1 MNIFPQGITNNFQN
15 NQLNF
20 SYAHAALQPL
30 CFLDVTKNLFTFM
43 QNNGMRYNN
52 FFPMANELLK
62 IIEKVNSGIVPDSQN
77 IIYYYGKKYM
87 ENQMNVISKN
97 VLAPDPF
104 HFLYFLFQF
113 LHLETNMCNR
123 FENNFFDQ
131 TLNAMKNDD
140 YIYMQFLL
148 FIMKTQNSIISNDF
162 FNTVRYTYE
171 CQMCGKY
178 FFYSLQNIYR
188 MNIDTIRYFRD
199 STYPMKQGSNLDLS
213 ELFIC
218 YSGGS
223 YNNCRNCGNNKC
235 PRYTRICFPAK
246 ALIISLERKNHPFKN
261 DINILPFF
269 DLKPFISKTRT
280 QGLNLNTIYELKAV
294 ISYIN
299 FGNNGKYFA
308 DCKVKINNNSMWI
321 RYIDSYYQTI
331 QPNDV
336 CIYEPQIL
344 IYEIYNP
351 QQTMGMNM
359 NNPMNMGTSN
369 LGNNNEYI
377 SFNNM
382 NVKQAHMM
390 YNNNNMGMINNQN
403 MMMNNIGPMMMNQNP
418 RMMNQNPM
426 MMNQNP
432 MMINEQNAM
441 MNNNN
446 NINKNNFQ
454 MQGSNANSMQ
464 NLFDNIKTF
473 KNYNQVQPSDFNNM
487 SLKVSENNIKFPQN
501 NFINVQLQQMNNN
514 QFLQQVNQFNN
525 NMNSSNMKINLD
537 LSTIPEEVSIEDAQ
551 MQNQNMM
558 KRFPLGYEIGEQI
571 LKNEFD

>member
-43 QNNGMRYNN
+43 QNNSMRYNN
-52 FFPMANELLK
+52 FFPMANELLR

-113 LHLETNMCNR
+113 LHLETNMCNKY
-123 FENNFFDQ
+123 ENNFFNQ
-131 TLNAMKNDD
+131 SLSAMKNDN

-162 FNTVRYTYE
+162 FNTVRYTYD

-199 STYPMKQGSNLDLS
+199 STYPMKLGSNLDLS

-218 YSGGS
+218 FSGGS
-223 YNNCRNCGNNKC
+223 YSNCRNCGNNKC

-269 DLKPFISKTRT
+269 DMKPFISKTRT
-280 QGLNLNTIYELKAV
+280 QGLNLNTMYELKAV

-321 RYIDSYYQTI
+321 RYIDSYYQII

-369 LGNNNEYI
+369 LGNNDEYI

-403 MMMNNIGPMMMNQNP
+403 MMMNNIGPMV
-418 RMMNQNPM
+418 MNQNPM
-426 MMNQNP
+426 MMNNP
-432 MMINEQNAM
+432 NTM

-446 NINKNNFQ
+446 NINMNNFQ
-454 MQGSNANSMQ
+454 MEGSNANSMQ

-487 SLKVSENNIKFPQN
+487 SLKLSENNIKFPQN
-501 NFINVQLQQMNNN
+501 NFINVQQQQMNNN
-514 QFLQQVNQFNN
+514 QFLQQVSQFNN
-525 NMNSSNMKINLD
+525 NMNSPNMKINLD
-537 LSTIPEEVSIEDAQ
+537 LSTIPEEVSIENAQ
-551 MQNQNMM
+551 IQNQNMM
-558 KRFPLGYEIGEQI
+558 KFFSSGYLAGDQFQGGF
-571 LKNEFD
+571 NQFND

>member
-131 TLNAMKNDD
+131 SLNAMKNDD

-199 STYPMKQGSNLDLS
+199 SNDPMKQGSNLDLS

-261 DINILPFF
+261 DINILRYF

-321 RYIDSYYQTI
+321 RYIDSYYQII

-359 NNPMNMGTSN
+359 NNPMNMGTSI
-369 LGNNNEYI
+369 LGNNDEYI

-403 MMMNNIGPMMMNQNP
+403 MMMNNIGPMV
-418 RMMNQNPM
+418 MNQNPM
-426 MMNQNP
+426 MMNNP
-432 MMINEQNAM
+432 NTM

-446 NINKNNFQ
+446 NINMNNFQ
-454 MQGSNANSMQ
+454 MEGSNANSMQ

-501 NFINVQLQQMNNN
+501 NFINVQQQQMNNN
-514 QFLQQVNQFNN
+514 QFLQQVSQFNN
-525 NMNSSNMKINLD
+525 NMNSPNMKINLD

-551 MQNQNMM
+551 IQNQNMM
-558 KRFPLGYEIGEQI
+558 KFFSPEYLAGEQFQGGF
-571 LKNEFD
+571 NQFNN

>member
-131 TLNAMKNDD
+131 SLNAMKNDD

-261 DINILPFF
+261 DINILRFF
-269 DLKPFISKTRT
+269 DLEPFISKTRT

-321 RYIDSYYQTI
+321 RYIDSYYLII

-359 NNPMNMGTSN
+359 NNPMNMGTSI
-369 LGNNNEYI
+369 LGNNDEYI

-446 NINKNNFQ
+446 NKNMNNFQ

-501 NFINVQLQQMNNN
+501 NFINVQQQQMNNN

-558 KRFPLGYEIGEQI
+558 KRFSLGYEIGEQI

>member
-87 ENQMNVISKN
+87 ENQMNVITKN

-123 FENNFFDQ
+123 FENNFFNQ
-131 TLNAMKNDD
+131 SLNAMKNDN

-199 STYPMKQGSNLDLS
+199 SNDPMKQGSNLDLS

-261 DINILPFF
+261 DINILRYF

-308 DCKVKINNNSMWI
+308 DCKVKINNNSTWI
-321 RYIDSYYQTI
+321 RYIDSYYQII
-331 QPNDV
+331 QQNDV

-359 NNPMNMGTSN
+359 NNPMNMGTSI
-369 LGNNNEYI
+369 LGNNDEYI

-403 MMMNNIGPMMMNQNP
+403 MMMNNIGPMV
-418 RMMNQNPM
+418 MNQNPM
-426 MMNQNP
+426 MMNNP
-432 MMINEQNAM
+432 NTM

-446 NINKNNFQ
+446 NINMNNFQ
-454 MQGSNANSMQ
+454 MEGSNANSMQ

-501 NFINVQLQQMNNN
+501 NFINVQQQQMNNN

-558 KRFPLGYEIGEQI
+558 KRFSLGYEIGEQI

>member
-131 TLNAMKNDD
+131 SLNAMKNDD

-321 RYIDSYYQTI
+321 RYIDSYYQII

-369 LGNNNEYI
+369 LGNNDEYI

-403 MMMNNIGPMMMNQNP
+403 MMMNNIGPMV
-418 RMMNQNPM
+418 MNQNPM
-426 MMNQNP
+426 MMNNP
-432 MMINEQNAM
+432 NTM

-446 NINKNNFQ
+446 NINMNNFQ
-454 MQGSNANSMQ
+454 MEGSNANSMQ

-487 SLKVSENNIKFPQN
+487 TLKVSENNIKFPQN
-501 NFINVQLQQMNNN
+501 NFINVQQQQMNNN

-558 KRFPLGYEIGEQI
+558 KRFSLGYEIGEQI

>member
-123 FENNFFDQ
+123 FENNFFNQ
-131 TLNAMKNDD
+131 SLNAMKNDN

-199 STYPMKQGSNLDLS
+199 SNDPMKQGSNLDLS

-321 RYIDSYYQTI
+321 RYIDSYYQII

-369 LGNNNEYI
+369 LGNNDEYI

-403 MMMNNIGPMMMNQNP
+403 MMMNNIGPMV
-418 RMMNQNPM
+418 MNQNPM
-426 MMNQNP
+426 MMNNP
-432 MMINEQNAM
+432 NTM

-446 NINKNNFQ
+446 NINMNNFQ
-454 MQGSNANSMQ
+454 MEGSNANSMQ

-487 SLKVSENNIKFPQN
+487 TLKVSENNIKFPQN
-501 NFINVQLQQMNNN
+501 NFINVQQQQMNNN

-558 KRFPLGYEIGEQI
+558 KRFALDYLVGEQI

>member
-131 TLNAMKNDD
+131 SLNAMKNDD

-162 FNTVRYTYE
+162 FNTVRYTYD

-426 MMNQNP
+426 MMNNP
-432 MMINEQNAM
+432 NTM

-446 NINKNNFQ
+446 NINMNNFQ
-454 MQGSNANSMQ
+454 MEGSNANSMQ

-501 NFINVQLQQMNNN
+501 NFINVQQQQMNNN
-514 QFLQQVNQFNN
+514 QFLQQVSQFNN
-525 NMNSSNMKINLD
+525 NMNSPNMKINLD

>member
-1 MNIFPQGITNNFQN
+1 M
-15 NQLNF
+15 
-20 SYAHAALQPL
+20 
-30 CFLDVTKNLFTFM
+30 
-43 QNNGMRYNN
+43 
-52 FFPMANELLK
+52 
-62 IIEKVNSGIVPDSQN
+62 
-77 IIYYYGKKYM
+77 
-87 ENQMNVISKN
+87 
-97 VLAPDPF
+97 
-104 HFLYFLFQF
+104 
-113 LHLETNMCNR
+113 
-123 FENNFFDQ
+123 
-131 TLNAMKNDD
+131 
-140 YIYMQFLL
+140 
-148 FIMKTQNSIISNDF
+148 
-162 FNTVRYTYE
+162 
-171 CQMCGKY
+171 
-178 FFYSLQNIYR
+178 
-188 MNIDTIRYFRD
+188 
-199 STYPMKQGSNLDLS
+199 
-213 ELFIC
+213 
-218 YSGGS
+218 
-223 YNNCRNCGNNKC
+223 
-235 PRYTRICFPAK
+235 
-246 ALIISLERKNHPFKN
+246 
-261 DINILPFF
+261 PFF

-321 RYIDSYYQTI
+321 RYIDSYYQII

-403 MMMNNIGPMMMNQNP
+403 MMMNNIGPMV
-418 RMMNQNPM
+418 MNQNPM
-426 MMNQNP
+426 MMNNP
-432 MMINEQNAM
+432 NTM

-446 NINKNNFQ
+446 NINMNNFQ

-487 SLKVSENNIKFPQN
+487 TLKVSENNIKFPQN
-501 NFINVQLQQMNNN
+501 NFINVQQQQMNNN

-558 KRFPLGYEIGEQI
+558 KRFALDYLVGEQI
-571 LKNEFD
+571 LNNEFH

>member
-131 TLNAMKNDD
+131 SLNAMKNDD

-199 STYPMKQGSNLDLS
+199 SNDPMKQGSNLDLS

-321 RYIDSYYQTI
+321 RYIDSYYQII

-369 LGNNNEYI
+369 LGNNDEYI

-403 MMMNNIGPMMMNQNP
+403 MMMNNIGPMV
-418 RMMNQNPM
+418 MNQNPM
-426 MMNQNP
+426 MMNNP
-432 MMINEQNAM
+432 NTM

-446 NINKNNFQ
+446 NINMNNFQ
-454 MQGSNANSMQ
+454 MEGSNANSMQ

-487 SLKVSENNIKFPQN
+487 TLKVSENNIKFPQN
-501 NFINVQLQQMNNN
+501 NFINVQQQQMNNN

-558 KRFPLGYEIGEQI
+558 KRFALDYLVGEQI

>member
-131 TLNAMKNDD
+131 SLNAMKNDD

-321 RYIDSYYQTI
+321 RYIDSYYQII

-403 MMMNNIGPMMMNQNP
+403 MMMNNMIP
-418 RMMNQNPM
+418 MMNQNPM
-426 MMNQNP
+426 MMNNP
-432 MMINEQNAM
+432 NTM

-446 NINKNNFQ
+446 NINMNNFQ
-454 MQGSNANSMQ
+454 MEGSNANSMQ

-487 SLKVSENNIKFPQN
+487 TLKVSENNIKFPQN
-501 NFINVQLQQMNNN
+501 NFINVQQQQMNNN

-558 KRFPLGYEIGEQI
+558 KRFSLGYEIGEQI

>member
-131 TLNAMKNDD
+131 SLNAMKNDD

-269 DLKPFISKTRT
+269 DLKSFISKTRT

-321 RYIDSYYQTI
+321 RYIDSYYLII

-336 CIYEPQIL
+336 CIFEPQIL

-359 NNPMNMGTSN
+359 NNPMNMGTSI
-369 LGNNNEYI
+369 LGNNDEYI

-426 MMNQNP
+426 VMNQNP
-432 MMINEQNAM
+432 MMMNNPNTM

-446 NINKNNFQ
+446 NINMNNFQ

-501 NFINVQLQQMNNN
+501 NFINVQQQQMNNN

-558 KRFPLGYEIGEQI
+558 KRFPLGYEIGGQI